1 MRNSCTGWLKNL
13 LFLTTYLI
21 CAVSHSQQNT
31 SEKVLLKEMLPVLE
45 ETFEVRFSYREQDVE
60 KLLVYKPSDSLGF
73 KATLH
78 FLEEQT
84 GLKFKVLDERYIAIT
99 SSQEIINFC
108 GIIRDKKTREPLP
121 GATVQTFD
129 LTSMAVTGLDGKFSL
144 KNIKSGTQIQVRFL
158 GYEDFFIKAFKVT
171 EEGIC
176 PEIFLDPGV
185 FSLKETVVVNYL
197 TAGISKRKDGSIYIN
212 TDRFGTLPG
221 QTDPDVLQ
229 TVESLPGVE
238 SVNETISNIN
248 IRGGTSDQNLV
259 LFDGIKMYLTGHF
272 FGLISAFNP
281 NLTKEVTVVKN
292 GSSPRLNDGVSGT
305 IEIDSE
311 DEMAGEFSGGAGL
324 NLVSADVFFRV
335 PLSDK
340 FEVHISGRKSINDF
354 IDTPTYTNYFLRT
367 FQDSEIS
374 LNPSEDNL
382 QDSKFSYY
390 DTSLKALYDASEDH
404 KLRFSMVQISNN
416 LDYIEYNQ
424 TYEESRHS
432 SLAQNNLAVGGT
444 WNAEWNDNFST
455 EVLAYLSRYQLEA
468 LNFTVDTEQR
478 LLQENDVLETG
489 LKFDTDTRL
498 SPNLNF
504 SNGYQ
509 FYEVG
514 ISNIEKLNNP
524 FFSSTIK
531 NVVRG
536 HTIYSELKYSG
547 YTTYV
552 KGGLRLNYLPK
563 FDEYII
569 EPRLSFNQELGKY
582 FSFKVLGEFKS
593 QTTSQIIDLQED
605 FLGVENRRWIL
616 ADEETYP
623 IIKSKQVSSGFDLK
637 ANGWYLDLEGY
648 YKIVEGISTS
658 NQGFQDQNEF
668 IRTSGSYTS
677 KGFEVLINKKYG
689 ALNTYLNYTF
699 GKNTYTFEDL
709 TPSSF
714 PNNFDIRHSASLAAN
729 YSYKDF
735 KFSIGGHV
743 RSGKP
748 YTRPIEGKETRREGN
763 NWVVNYSD
771 PNSEN
776 LPSFFRVDLS
786 SSYNIDLTDVGSLQI
801 GLGILNLLNKENV
814 INRYYRVDPE
824 DNRSVI
830 EINNTSLGFTPN
842 ASLRF
847 NF

>member
-1 MRNSCTGWLKNL
+1 MRNSYPGWLKTF

-21 CAVSHSQQNT
+21 CAVAHSQQNT
-31 SEKVLLKEMLPVLE
+31 SDKVLLKEMLPLLE
-45 ETFEVRFSYREQDVE
+45 ETFEVRFSYRERDVE
-60 KLLVYKPSDSLGF
+60 KLLIYKPSDSLDL
-73 KATLH
+73 KETLL

-84 GLKFKVLDERYIAIT
+84 GLKFKILDTRYIAIT
-99 SSQEIINFC
+99 SSSETINFC
-108 GIIRDKKTREPLP
+108 GIIRDKNTKEPLP

-129 LTSMAVTGLDGKFSL
+129 FSSTAVTDLDGKFNL
-144 KNIKSGTQIQVRFL
+144 RNIKSGIQIQVRFL
-158 GYEDFFIKAFKVT
+158 GYEDFFIKAFKGT
-171 EEGIC
+171 GKEIC
-176 PEIFLDPGV
+176 AEIFLEPTV
-185 FSLKETVVVNYL
+185 FSLQETVVINYL

-212 TDRFGTLPG
+212 TERFGTLPG
-221 QTDPDVLQ
+221 QIDPDILQ

-281 NLTKEVTVVKN
+281 NLTKEVTVTKN

-311 DEMAGEFSGGAGL
+311 DEPSGEFSGGVGI
-324 NLVSADVFFRV
+324 NLVSADAFFRV

-340 FEVHISGRKSINDF
+340 LELHISGRKSINDL
-354 IDTPTYTNYFLRT
+354 IDTPTYSNYFSRT

-374 LNPSEDNL
+374 INPSEENS
-382 QDSKFSYY
+382 QNSSFSYY
-390 DTSLKALYDASEDH
+390 DTSLKALYDVSRDH
-404 KLRFSMVQISNN
+404 KLRFSLVQISND
-416 LDYIEYNQ
+416 LDFTEYGQ
-424 TYEESRHS
+424 SSEEAKRS
-432 SLAQNNLAVGGT
+432 SLAQNNLALGST
-444 WNAEWNDNFST
+444 WTADWSDNFST
-455 EVLAYLSRYQLEA
+455 ELLGYFSRYQLEA

-489 LKFDTDTRL
+489 LKFRTNTRL
-498 SPNLNF
+498 SPDFNF

-524 FFSSTIK
+524 FFSSNIK

-536 HTIYSELKYSG
+536 HAVYSELKYSKK
-547 YTTYV
+547 TTYA

-563 FDEYII
+563 FNEFII

-623 IIKSKQVSSGFDLK
+623 IVKSKQASSGFDFK
-637 ANGWYLDLEGY
+637 ANGWYLDLEAY

-668 IRTSGSYTS
+668 IRTSGSYTA
-677 KGFEVLINKKYG
+677 KGFEVLINKKSG

-699 GKNTYTFEDL
+699 GKNTYTFEEL
-709 TPSSF
+709 SPGSF

-729 YSYKDF
+729 YSYRGF

-748 YTRPIEGKETRREGN
+748 YTRPVEGNETRREGN
-763 NWVVNYSD
+763 NWVVNYSA
-771 PNSEN
+771 PNAKT

-786 SSYNIDLTDVGSLQI
+786 SSYNIDVPNSGTLKI
-801 GLGILNLLNKENV
+801 GLGILNLLDRENV
-814 INRYYRVDPE
+814 INRYYRVDSD
-824 DNRSVI
+824 DNRSAV
-830 EINNTSLGFTPN
+830 EINNSSLRFTPN
-842 ASLRF
+842 VSVRF
-847 NF
+847 TF